1 MKQGVLVTWIFV
13 EFDWHIASVQYAY
26 KIQSAKR
33 KERKKKEKRRRRKRR
48 RKEGEAKKK
57 KKKKKQKKK
66 GVAKYSAT
74 VVSFQEKIPFI
85 NK

>member
-1 MKQGVLVTWIFV
+1 M

-26 KIQSAKR
+26 KVL
-33 KERKKKEKRRRRKRR
+33 KEKKKKEKKKKEKKRRRR
-48 RKEGEAKKK
+48 RKEGREAKKK
-57 KKKKKQKKK
+57 KKKKK

-74 VVSFQEKIPFI
+74 VVSFREKIPFI